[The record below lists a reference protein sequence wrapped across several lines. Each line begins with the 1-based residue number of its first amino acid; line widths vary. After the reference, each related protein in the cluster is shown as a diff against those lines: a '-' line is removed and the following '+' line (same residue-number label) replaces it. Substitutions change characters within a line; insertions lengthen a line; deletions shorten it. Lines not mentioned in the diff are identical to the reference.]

1 MRKRLLWPRQHRYY
15 PDSAS
20 GAQCLFDLG
29 DARLRIDKLAL
40 KDRAHVTA
48 EPVSFMQRRILDFR
62 GFPGPRHPGYEQHQV
77 AGRIGA
83 IGSVANSDTVSK
95 IGLMYLS
102 LIHI

>member
-1 MRKRLLWPRQHRYY
+1 M
-15 PDSAS
+15 
-20 GAQCLFDLG
+20 
-29 DARLRIDKLAL
+29 RIDKLAL

-83 IGSVANSDTVSK
+83 IGYYAPVLFGRQNGRGIVDGRVVSAA
-95 IGLMYLS
+95 GLS
-102 LIHI
+102 